1 MGTPAERT
9 AWCVLHGRLANEE
22 FDRIR
27 PGAVAQAWKRKLKDV
42 GGYLKYI
49 DDLTNNPGPTV
60 TLVEGNWYA
69 NRIELGRRI
78 YEIKVE
84 LEARAAARRLANE
97 NFVRAAAIAAVDLL
111 AEKPGAW
118 KPIEIKYGDR
128 AKVRLRWTP
137 RQFT

>member
-27 PGAVAQAWKRKLKDV
+27 PGAVAQVWKRKLKDV

-49 DDLTNNPGPTV
+49 DDLTNNPGPTITV
-60 TLVEGNWYA
+60 VEEDWYA
-69 NRIELGRRI
+69 RRFKLDLLM
-78 YEIKVE
+78 YEIKAE
-84 LEARAAARRLANE
+84 LAAREASRKRASE
-97 NFVRAAAIAAVDLL
+97 NFARAAAIASVDLL

-118 KPIEIKYGDR
+118 KPIEIEHGDR